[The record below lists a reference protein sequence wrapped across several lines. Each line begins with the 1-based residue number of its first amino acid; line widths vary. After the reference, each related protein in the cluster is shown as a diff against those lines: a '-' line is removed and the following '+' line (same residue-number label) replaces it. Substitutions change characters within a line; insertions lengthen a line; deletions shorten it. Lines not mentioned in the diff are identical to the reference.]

1 MNILLFHQHFNTPL
15 QGGAIRSYYLATAL
29 VTKGHRVVVITSTSE
44 SKRRIETVDGIEVVY
59 LPIAYNNRFS
69 FWARS
74 WSFARF
80 VIAAIRAG
88 SAYSNFDTC
97 YAISAPLTVAICA
110 RWMKWR
116 YSIPYWFEVGDL
128 WPDAPIE
135 LGFIKNPITKRLLLA
150 FERSTY
156 RRAVGVVALSEPIRQ
171 AILSKVPGTRV
182 ELIHNM
188 SDCTFYKPVQRETT
202 IEERFRAK
210 DKFVIS
216 YLGALG
222 MANGLEQLLQCA
234 EECLKAAIPVSF
246 IICGDGAMQGRLK
259 EQVQA
264 KALTNVS
271 LTGFVNR
278 DGVREIMSITDAV
291 FVSYLPAAI
300 LETGCPNKYFDGLAA
315 GKLIIVN
322 FGGWIR
328 QEIEATNCGFY
339 VNPANP
345 GELVEK
351 LRPYLADRSRLHKA
365 QLQSR
370 QLAESRYS
378 REAIGDRFAQL
389 FVKS

>member
-44 SKRRIETVDGIEVVY
+44 LKRRVETVDGIEVVY
-59 LPIAYNNRFS
+59 LPIAYDNRFS

-88 SAYSNFDTC
+88 SMYRNFDIT
-97 YAISAPLTVAICA
+97 YAISAPLTVAVCA

-135 LGFIKNPITKRLLLA
+135 LGFIKNPITKRLLFA

-156 RRAVGVVALSEPIRQ
+156 RRALGVVALSEPIRQ
-171 AILSKVPGTRV
+171 AILAKAPGTRV

-188 SDCTFYKPVQRETT
+188 SDCVFYKPGKRDSVV
-202 IEERFRAK
+202 EERFGAK

-222 MANGLEQLLQCA
+222 MANGLEQLLYCA

-246 IICGDGAMQGRLK
+246 IICGDGAMQGTLK
-259 EQVQA
+259 KLVQT
-264 KALTNVS
+264 KKLINVN

-278 DGVREIMSITDAV
+278 DGVKDIMNITDAV
-291 FVSYLPAAI
+291 FVSYRPAAI

-328 QEIEATNCGFY
+328 QEIEAMNCGFY
-339 VNPANP
+339 VNPDNP

-378 REAIGDRFAQL
+378 RKAIGDRFAQL
-389 FVKS
+389 FVES